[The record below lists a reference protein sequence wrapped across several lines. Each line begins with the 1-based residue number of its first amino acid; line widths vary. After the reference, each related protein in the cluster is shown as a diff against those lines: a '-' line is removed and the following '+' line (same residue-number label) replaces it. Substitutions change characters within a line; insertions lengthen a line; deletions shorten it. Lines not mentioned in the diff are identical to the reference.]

1 MKEDKLLFV
10 EFRTQSHLM
19 DMDGTSDTK
28 PTIEE
33 IQEYGLKNGWEI
45 FNINIIFDTMMGF
58 YRFNGDIEPKLP
70 TLF

>member
-1 MKEDKLLFV
+1 MKEEKLLFV

-33 IQEYGLKNGWEI
+33 IQEYGLKEGWEI
-45 FNINIIFDTMMGF
+45 TNINIIFDTMMGF
-58 YRFNGDIEPKLP
+58 WRFNGDIDREIQ